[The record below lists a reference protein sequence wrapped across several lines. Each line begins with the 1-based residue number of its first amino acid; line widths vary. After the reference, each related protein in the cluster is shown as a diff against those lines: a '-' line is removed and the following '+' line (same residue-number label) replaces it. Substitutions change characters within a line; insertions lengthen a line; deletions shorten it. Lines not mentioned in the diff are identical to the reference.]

1 MTVMDRV
8 QLLDFV
14 YETAYPPRMRLPEH
28 AHHSAYL
35 CFVKEGSF
43 SERHGHRVET
53 YDRSWSMFRPS
64 NDEHANEFHDAGA
77 VCVNV
82 DLGMEWLDRFRE
94 LGLAGRRF
102 GVQSP
107 FVAQLSG
114 RLYDELRAPDS
125 VSGVVVESL
134 VAEILVFALRTRD
147 RHRTGWM
154 EKAQRMIHSEFTS
167 PLSLGAIAAAVGIH
181 PVHLARQFRAV
192 HGCTVGD
199 YIREV
204 RIAFARRQLATTDA
218 PIAKIALDSGF
229 FDQSQLTKA
238 FKRVT
243 GRTPAAYRAG
253 RR

>member
-1 MTVMDRV
+1 MNRV

-14 YETAYPPRMRLPEH
+14 YETTYPPGMRLPQH
-28 AHHSAYL
+28 AHRSAYL
-35 CFVKEGSF
+35 CFVKSGAF
-43 SERHGHRVET
+43 SERHGLSIDT
-53 YDRSWSMFRPS
+53 YDRSWCVFRPS
-64 NDEHANEFHDAGA
+64 NDEHANEFLDAGA

-82 DLGMEWLDRFRE
+82 DLGVEWLDRFRE
-94 LGLAGRRF
+94 LGFAGRRF

-114 RLYDELRAPDS
+114 RLFDELSAPDS
-125 VSGVVVESL
+125 ASVVVVESL
-134 VAEILVFALRTRD
+134 AAEILVFALRARD
-147 RHRTGWM
+147 HHRSGWM
-154 EKAQRMIHSEFTS
+154 EKAQRMIESEFPS
-167 PLSLGAIAAAVGIH
+167 SLSLGRIAAAVGIH

-204 RIAFARRQLATTDA
+204 RVAFARRQLTATDA

-243 GRTPAAYRAG
+243 GRTPAAYRAE